1 MLSNNSVSGSAVPT
15 WLTASI
21 DTDDM
26 TCHVNDLDGWV
37 ETDANGDSTGL
48 PLGTSG
54 TFVITIGWEQ
64 SECEKI
70 QCDSIN
76 VGTKTIHFVKRG
88 YDGTQ
93 AKAHAAGTIRNPNV
107 FPVFAAADLVDIDD
121 VITEID
127 SAIQDLTD
135 EVGGFQ
141 AAIETAQATAE
152 TAQAIAETAQATAET
167 AQGAAET
174 AQTTAETAQ
183 GAAEAAQFTADHRVE
198 SVSGDGTTI
207 IVSGTEFQPT
217 ISVGTV
223 PYSSISG
230 TPTTLPPSGAAGG
243 DLTGTYPNP
252 TLGAVGT
259 AGTFGSSS
267 KVPVI
272 TTDSKGRI
280 TSVTEST
287 VSGGSPTGAAGG
299 DLTGTYPNP
308 TLAAVGTSGTK
319 GSASSVPV
327 FVTDSK
333 GRVTSSTDTSIQIT
347 ESQVTNLTTDLA
359 AKLPLAGGTMTGS
372 IDLNGHALNNVTVLD
387 MDGLTGATA
396 ATRFVGATADG
407 APTSGTFS
415 AGDFIID
422 QTAMIWI
429 CVTAG
434 SPGTWAPSSNFNLT
448 SRSSTATADIAEMTY
463 CTGGGGFTITL
474 PAGAPDGSHYG
485 IINASNSAVSI
496 KGGTNSLKIAGT
508 NYGGGISYSV
518 AANGTYLFVHQNGS
532 WYCYS
537 TNDIGD
543 MVNYSDV
550 AISKFGAATADVAMG
565 SFKITGLANGTA
577 NSDAAA
583 FGQIPT
589 SLPPSGTAGGDLTG
603 TYPNPSV
610 VQGSTTV
617 AGKLQLTNSTSST
630 STTTAATPSA
640 VKSAY
645 DLANA
650 ALPKSGG
657 TMTGAIAMGSQRVT
671 GLSTA
676 PGALTDA
683 ATVGMAG
690 DAFPL
695 TGLFS
700 YIAWTNDPNLVL
712 NNSVQTIGTVYYSAL
727 YIPYTTNI
735 SNIGVY
741 VATAGAGLTNSYVG
755 LYTATTQIG
764 VSAAI
769 TTAWQSTGLKTHALT
784 ATSAGSLTNVAPGIY
799 WVAWLVGNGST
810 TSPAFFRS
818 AGTTANF
825 TNVGLSAT
833 LSTLTIR
840 AATGGT
846 SQTALPGS
854 IGLNAVVS
862 QSFWAAIS

>member
-1 MLSNNSVSGSAVPT
+1 MLSNNSVSGSSVPT

-76 VGTKTIHFVKRG
+76 VATKTIHFVKRG

-152 TAQAIAETAQATAET
+152 TAQATAET
-167 AQGAAET
+167 AQEAAET
-174 AQTTAETAQ
+174 
-183 GAAEAAQFTADHRVE
+183 AQFTADHKVA

-207 IVSGTEFQPT
+207 IVSGTEFEPT

-230 TPTTLPPSGAAGG
+230 TPTSLPPSGAAGG

-287 VSGGSPTGAAGG
+287 ISGGSPSGAAGG

-396 ATRFVGATADG
+396 ATRFVGATAGG

-415 AGDFIID
+415 VGDFVID
-422 QTAMIWI
+422 QTAMVWI

-434 SPGTWAPSSNFNLT
+434 SPGTWAPSSQFDLVL
-448 SRSSTATADIAEMTY
+448 RSANATAGIGELTV
-463 CTGGGGFTITL
+463 CQGGGGFTITL
-474 PAGAPDGSHYG
+474 PAGAPDGTEYQ

-518 AANGTYLFVHQNGS
+518 SENGTYSFVLQSGS

-550 AISKFGAATADVAMG
+550 AISDFGAATADVAMG

-577 NSDAAA
+577 SSDAAA

-630 STTTAATPSA
+630 STTTAATPSS

-657 TMTGAIAMGSQRVT
+657 TMTGAIAMGSQRIT

-695 TGLFS
+695 TGLFN

-735 SNIGVY
+735 SNISVY
-741 VATAGAGLTNSYVG
+741 VATSGAGLTSSYVG

-784 ATSAGSLTNVAPGIY
+784 ATSSGSLTNVAPGIY

-846 SQTALPGS
+846 GQTALPAS